1 MFDCKSSVGAGQNDQ
16 GGISVLHLLGNYDI
30 FCRTTIFGETST
42 IQEFHASLEK
52 SGLAWWNTHWG
63 HLALM
68 VLYATGYHKQ
78 APVLPCAHTQKK
90 HTHKTI
96 QRNTHI
102 TYIAQVTHTTQVIMH
117 ISPAFLLEFIF
128 LCIAELGIAAL
139 TVSVIRMCP
148 AFNRSSSAVAAAQ
161 QLRHHL
167 SI

>member
-78 APVLPCAHTQKK
+78 APVQYSPVHTY
-90 HTHKTI
+90 THKTI

-102 TYIAQVTHTTQVIMH
+102 TYIAQVTHTAQVIMH
-117 ISPAFLLEFIF
+117 ISPELLLEFIS
-128 LCIAELGIAAL
+128 LCIVKLRIAAL
-139 TVSVIRMCP
+139 TVSVIR
-148 AFNRSSSAVAAAQ
+148 
-161 QLRHHL
+161 
-167 SI
+167 